1 MLAGRRSSALALAL
15 GCVALSTPVSDAA
28 STIDVRASVPSVETA
43 ASRIA
48 TALSGHRVSI
58 DCLDA
63 GAWQS
68 LGVRY
73 GFDPA
78 NTWALT
84 PMYSDQSGAP
94 VPGRVARFSP
104 RTCALVGA
112 FLARPTV
119 LGTRICRHGT
129 TVRWV
134 MRALRP
140 ASRLGR

>member
-1 MLAGRRSSALALAL
+1 MLAGRRSLALALAL

-63 GAWQS
+63 GACA
-68 LGVRY
+68 LGVRH

-84 PMYSDQSGAP
+84 PMYSTSPERPCP
-94 VPGRVARFSP
+94 VAWRASHRVR
-104 RTCALVGA
+104 ALVGA

-134 MRALRP
+134 MAGEA